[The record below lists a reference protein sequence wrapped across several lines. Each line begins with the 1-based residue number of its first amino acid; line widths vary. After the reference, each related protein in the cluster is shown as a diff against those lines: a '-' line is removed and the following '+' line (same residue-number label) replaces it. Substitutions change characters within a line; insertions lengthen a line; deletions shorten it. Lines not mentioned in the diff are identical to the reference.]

1 MHRYLL
7 AGEKNFLEG
16 YMKLLF
22 QTTAGKQA
30 KAQGRFTT
38 ITIDKNYSLPK
49 NTLLT
54 QWLLIMLYIILSGR

>member
-1 MHRYLL
+1 MGVKIR
-7 AGEKNFLEG
+7 EEF
-16 YMKLLF
+16 MI
-22 QTTAGKQA
+22 TARKQA